1 MSQFF
6 NQEDSTKFLIKVNK
20 IVISNFESSINFE
33 SLYKQLVDAI
43 ISSSAGAII
52 TMMGGESALE
62 ALKPPIISKI
72 KEFINKL

>member
-20 IVISNFESSINFE
+20 IVISNFE